1 MNVFES
7 NEHISLTRKKTV
19 TSMAASKR
27 GSVSSGSH
35 NRRELQRSIKILVM
49 IVASH
54 IVLSTPGNVLYIIAS
69 YSLDTIKPIGEMMK
83 EDGGIQ
89 PIL

>member
-1 MNVFES
+1 MLES
-7 NEHISLTRKKTV
+7 NEHISLARKKTV

-54 IVLSTPGNVLYIIAS
+54 IVLSTPGNVLYILAS

>member
-1 MNVFES
+1 
-7 NEHISLTRKKTV
+7 
-19 TSMAASKR
+19 MAASKR

-49 IVASH
+49 IVTSH
-54 IVLSTPGNVLYIIAS
+54 IVLSTPGNVLYILAS

-83 EDGGIQ
+83 EDGGIR
-89 PIL
+89 PILQSNKHLFKYMID